1 MGEMCIFF
9 QNEIEWLGFKISNSG
24 VKPLVGKSDSIKN
37 LPNPKN
43 ISELRS
49 YFGSINQ

>member
-1 MGEMCIFF
+1 MGEMCIFP
-9 QNEIEWLGFKISNSG
+9 NETVWLGFKISNSG
-24 VKPLVGKSDSIKN
+24 VKPFVGKSNSIKS

-49 YFGSINQ
+49 FFGSINQ